1 MHDHDASAA
10 LDREYEI
17 RRQAALDRLAIV
29 DTQAETAYDDLARL
43 AQTLCATP
51 MALLSLIDRER
62 QWFKARIG
70 ISVPSVPRA
79 GSFCEYAT
87 RFPDR
92 LLEIPDARVDQRLQ
106 GSPYV
111 VADPFIR
118 FYAGAPIVTSDG
130 NAVGTICVMDTVPRA
145 LTEAQRE
152 GLMALA
158 RQSQLLLELRRYLR
172 AQRDHNDADQKMAR
186 ALRRQRNWL
195 RYKAMHDPLTGLLNR
210 AGMDELHAR
219 PDAKKLLQSGPYVF
233 ALADI
238 DHFKQI
244 NDRHGHL
251 VGDEVLRAVAKV
263 IADSVRS
270 DDVAI
275 RYGGEEFLLVFP
287 RTSLQAAHE
296 IAERLC
302 SRVRALELVEP
313 VRLSVGLAA
322 GNPPH
327 DGGPEEVFAR
337 ADQALYSA
345 KQGGRDRVAASEVL
359 TC

>member
-1 MHDHDASAA
+1 MHDRDASTA
-10 LDREYEI
+10 LDREYEA

-51 MALLSLIDRER
+51 MALVSLLDRER

-70 ISVPSVPRA
+70 VDVQSVPRQ
-79 GSFCEYAT
+79 GSFCEHTT
-87 RFPDR
+87 RSPDR
-92 LLEIPDARVDQRLQ
+92 LLEIQDARVDQRFAA
-106 GSPYV
+106 SPYV
-111 VADPFIR
+111 LGEPHVR
-118 FYAGAPIVTSDG
+118 FYAGAPILTSDG
-130 NAVGTICVMDTVPRA
+130 NAVGTICVLDTVPRA
-145 LTEAQRE
+145 LTNAQGE

-158 RQSQLLLELRRYLR
+158 RQAQLLLELRKYLR
-172 AQRDHNDADQKMAR
+172 AQRDHNDVDQRMAR

-195 RYKAMHDPLTGLLNR
+195 HYQAMHDPLTGLLNR
-210 AGMDELHAR
+210 AGMEDLHSR
-219 PDAKKLLQSGPYVF
+219 PDASALLQSAPYVF

-287 RTSLQAAHE
+287 RTGLQAAHE

-302 SRVRALELVEP
+302 SRVRKLELAEP
-313 VRLSVGLAA
+313 VRLSIGLAA
-322 GNPPH
+322 GDP
-327 DGGPEEVFAR
+327 DRDRPEQVFER
-337 ADQALYSA
+337 ADQALYTA
-345 KQGGRDRVAASEVL
+345 KQSGRDRVAANEVL
-359 TC
+359 RY